1 MTNHAIL
8 GLTPSQRRELFEAA
22 ERVITL
28 RAAMIEKDFW
38 VYWTLGQL
46 FSLPDAREHFIFKGG
61 TSLSKVWGAIH
72 RFSEDIDISL
82 SREWLGFSGERDP
95 EGAASGNKRRQLL
108 DDLSKAC
115 AVRLRDDVLPA
126 LRAVM
131 MESLGASNWSLEVD
145 SADPQTLLFAYPTAL
160 TDAPSY
166 IRPVVKIECGA
177 RSDRWPVQMGRLV
190 PYVADAFPEALKG
203 EPMEVPVLGIERTF
217 WEKATILHAEAHRR
231 AEQPTPERYSR
242 RWPTMMEASWHCVG
256 TISESALWRTRRY
269 FLQPHGRPTIR
280 PCLVLFGS
288 CHRRPAGRSW
298 PRTMQPCAICFS
310 TNPLCGRKSSKPWK
324 NLKPESTIRSHS
336 FHRPSDFGMKDK
348 LLFKHFSSCE
358 HVNP

>member
-1 MTNHAIL
+1 MTDHAIL

-22 ERVITL
+22 ERMITL

-38 VYWTLGQL
+38 VCWTLGRL

-108 DDLSKAC
+108 DDISKAC

-131 MESLGASNWSLEVD
+131 MESLGASDWSLEVD
-145 SADPQTLLFAYPTAL
+145 TDDPQTLLFAYPTVL

-203 EPMEVPVLGIERTF
+203 EPIEVPVLGIERTF

-242 RWPTMMEASWHCVG
+242 HYADLAALANHDGGKLALCRGDLRERVVAHKKIFFAATWAAYDTAVPGSFRLVPPEARREELARDYAAMRDMFFH
-256 TISESALWRTRRY
+256 EPPLWEEVIKT
-269 FLQPHGRPTIR
+269 LEELENQI
-280 PCLVLFGS
+280 
-288 CHRRPAGRSW
+288 
-298 PRTMQPCAICFS
+298 
-310 TNPLCGRKSSKPWK
+310 NKP
-324 NLKPESTIRSHS
+324 
-336 FHRPSDFGMKDK
+336 
-348 LLFKHFSSCE
+348 
-358 HVNP
+358 VA